1 MTLRA
6 PAKLNLCLYLGPRR
20 SGPTRAGASRDSGE
34 GLHEIRSLFCP
45 LTLADRIVVTDADAD
60 ELICPG
66 VEGRNLASEAL
77 TALRAR
83 GWRRSPVRVEIEKRI
98 PVAAGLGGGSADAAA
113 LLRLARD
120 DVDGVAE
127 LAVELGADVPSQ
139 LDPAFALVG
148 GAGEEVELLP
158 PPGEFA
164 AVLIPAEDGLS
175 TAEVYAEADR
185 LGLGR
190 DLDGL
195 YEIGGRLRAA
205 AGGGASPLRYAELL
219 VNDLGRAALS
229 LRPEIA
235 AALSALEEAGAE
247 VALITGSGPTACGL
261 FENIAA
267 ADRAAGAL
275 PPRYANAVVAAPETS
290 R

>member
-1 MTLRA
+1 M
-6 PAKLNLCLYLGPRR
+6 
-20 SGPTRAGASRDSGE
+20 
-34 GLHEIRSLFCP
+34 
-45 LTLADRIVVTDADAD
+45 
-60 ELICPG
+60 
-66 VEGRNLASEAL
+66 
-77 TALRAR
+77 
-83 GWRRSPVRVEIEKRI
+83 EIEKRI

-120 DVDGVAE
+120 EVDGVAE
-127 LAVELGADVPSQ
+127 LAVDLGADVLSQ

-148 GAGEEVELLP
+148 GAGEEVEPLP

-164 AVLIPAEDGLS
+164 VVLVPAEDGLR

-190 DLDGL
+190 DLDEL
-195 YEIGGRLRAA
+195 HAIGGRLRAA
-205 AGGGASPLRYAELL
+205 AGGGASPLRYPELL
-219 VNDLGRAALS
+219 VNDLGQAALS

-261 FENIAA
+261 FEDIAA
-267 ADRAAGAL
+267 ADRAADAL
-275 PPRYANAVVAAPETS
+275 PPRYANAIVAAPEMS

>member
-1 MTLRA
+1 LTLRA

-20 SGPTRAGASRDSGE
+20 QALPGARARREGGE

-45 LTLADRIVVTDADAD
+45 LTLADRILVTDADAD

-66 VEGRNLASEAL
+66 VEGPNLASETL

-120 DVDGVAE
+120 EVDGVAE
-127 LAVELGADVPSQ
+127 LAVDLGADVPSQ
-139 LDPAFALVG
+139 LDPEFALVG
-148 GAGEEVELLP
+148 GAGEEVEPLP

-164 AVLIPAEDGLS
+164 AVLVPGEHGLR
-175 TAEVYAEADR
+175 TADVYAEADR

-195 YEIGGRLRAA
+195 YEIGRRLRAA

-219 VNDLGRAALS
+219 VNDLAAAALS

-235 AALSALEEAGAE
+235 AALSALEEVGAE
-247 VALITGSGPTACGL
+247 VALIAGSGPTACGL
-261 FENIAA
+261 FEDIAA

-275 PPRYANAVVAAPETS
+275 PPRYANAIVAAPETS

>member
-20 SGPTRAGASRDSGE
+20 AE

-45 LTLADRIVVTDADAD
+45 LTLADRIVVSEADAD
-60 ELICPG
+60 QVVCPG
-66 VEGRNLASEAL
+66 VEGPNLVQEAL

-83 GWRRSPVRVEIEKRI
+83 GWRRSPARVEIEKRI

-120 DVDGVAE
+120 EVEGVGE
-127 LAVELGADVPSQ
+127 LAADLGADVPSQ

-148 GAGEEVELLP
+148 GAGEVVEPLP

-164 AVLIPAEDGLS
+164 AVLLPAEEGLS

-190 DLDGL
+190 DLAELDA
-195 YEIGGRLRAA
+195 IADRLRGAA
-205 AGGGASPLRYAELL
+205 SGGASPLDYPELL
-219 VNDLGRAALS
+219 VNDLGEAALS
-229 LRPEIA
+229 MRPEIA
-235 AALSALEEAGAE
+235 SGLAALEEAGAR
-247 VALITGSGPTACGL
+247 VAMVTGSGPTAFGL
-261 FENIAA
+261 FEDIVA
-267 ADRAAGAL
+267 ADRAADAL
-275 PPRYANAVVAAPETS
+275 PPRHANAIVVAPEIS